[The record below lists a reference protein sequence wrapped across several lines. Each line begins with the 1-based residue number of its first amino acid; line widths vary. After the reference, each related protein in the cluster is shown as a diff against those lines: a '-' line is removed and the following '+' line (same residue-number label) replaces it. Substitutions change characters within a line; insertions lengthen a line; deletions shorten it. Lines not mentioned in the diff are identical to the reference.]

1 MKEDSA
7 IMKRQSRRATVLTL
21 LAAIYLPLSLVT
33 SIFGMNIQ
41 EITKDDS
48 NPVARHAGI
57 VFGVVLGATLL
68 FFLGYVSW
76 NEVSRRRRDFGLG
89 EEEIGY
95 KIA

>member
-1 MKEDSA
+1 MKEDSV
-7 IMKRQSRRATVLTL
+7 IMKRQGRRATILTL

-33 SIFGMNIQ
+33 SIFGMNVQ

-57 VFGVVLGATLL
+57 VFAIVLGATLL

-76 NEVSRRRRDFGLG
+76 NEVNRRRRDSGQ
-89 EEEIGY
+89 EKEDDGY